1 MLFNLGKFRGERQG
15 SASQGDDGL
24 NGAREVGAELAA
36 ARDRLGWTL
45 PDIAGHLRIRQSFLA
60 AIELGRLDQ
69 LPGTAYAMGF
79 VRSYAKALGLP
90 PDDVAR
96 RFRSEAA
103 EVDRKPE
110 LAFPAPVPE
119 RGVPAGAVVMLGAVL
134 VVGAYIGWYKA
145 SGEKP
150 GLEPVRPVPERL
162 AELAAPP
169 VLPTPAPAPIAAPA
183 VPLVLSPLP
192 VIPPSSA
199 AAAVVPNA
207 IPQALTIQPAPAQ
220 AGLSALPEGT
230 RIVLRARAE
239 AWIQVR
245 DRQGQVLLNRV
256 LRTGEIWPVPAK
268 LSLLLTTGNA
278 GGTELLVDGTL
289 SPSLGADGAVRR
301 DLALDADAI
310 RDGKLVAPIAAAPV
324 GLVAA
329 PVAPRPLP
337 PTPAPAPA
345 ARTP

>member
-1 MLFNLGKFRGERQG
+1 MLFNLGKIRGERQG

-24 NGAREVGAELAA
+24 SGARQVGAELAA
-36 ARDRLGWTL
+36 ARERLGWTL
-45 PDIAGHLRIRQSFLA
+45 PDIAGHLRIRQAFLA

-69 LPGTAYAMGF
+69 IPGTAYAMGY
-79 VRSYAKALGLP
+79 VRSYAKALGLQ

-96 RFRSEAA
+96 RFRNEVA

-119 RGVPAGAVVMLGAVL
+119 RGVPAGAVVMLGALL

-150 GLEPVRPVPERL
+150 GLEPVRQVPERL

-169 VLPTPAPAPIAAPA
+169 PLPTVTLPIAALP
-183 VPLVLSPLP
+183 VPPVLSPLP

-207 IPQALTIQPAPAQ
+207 IPQALTVQPAPAL
-220 AGLSALPEGT
+220 AGLTALPEGT

-310 RDGKLVAPIAAAPV
+310 RDGKLVVPIAAAPV
-324 GLVAA
+324 VPAPAA
-329 PVAPRPLP
+329 AVPAAPRPL
-337 PTPAPAPA
+337 APAPVI
-345 ARTP
+345 RTP